1 MRIIPILPSLIKPLK
16 DQFLLTGLKN
26 SYIFLKDGKPLDDT
40 KNLNDTEWK
49 NLLRNIGVPY
59 RRMYNMRHT
68 FIVTMLNSNQYP
80 IMTIA
85 KWVGHT
91 SAQMIFTRYAK
102 HVKSEL
108 IKADFDP
115 FGTLSA
121 HTADKALK
129 YGASG
134 ET

>member
-1 MRIIPILPSLIKPLK
+1 LSSLLKPLK

-26 SYIFLKDGKPLDDT
+26 SYIFLKDDKPLDDT
-40 KNLNDTEWK
+40 KKLNDTEWK
-49 NLLRNIGVPY
+49 NLLRSVGVPH
-59 RRMYNMRHT
+59 RRMYNMCHT

-80 IMTIA
+80 VMTIA

-91 SAQMIFTRYAK
+91 SAQMIFSRYAK
-102 HVKSEL
+102 HIKSEL
-108 IKADFDP
+108 IKAEFDP

-129 YGASG
+129 YGASS